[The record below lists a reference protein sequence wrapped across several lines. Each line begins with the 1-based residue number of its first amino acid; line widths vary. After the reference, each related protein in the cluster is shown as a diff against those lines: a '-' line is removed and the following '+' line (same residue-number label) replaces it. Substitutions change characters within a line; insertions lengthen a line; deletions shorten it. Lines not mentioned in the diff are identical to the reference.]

1 MTVPQTTLDALTTA
15 AAAAADKLG
24 THIVAFDVAERLGL
38 TNAFL
43 IASGA
48 SERQVNAI
56 VDGVEEAL
64 LKEQEK
70 AESHSLPRG
79 AYAPFDVDAT

>member
-1 MTVPQTTLDALTTA
+1 MTRTTPSPPVA
-15 AAAAADKLG
+15 ASAAADKLG

-38 TNAFL
+38 TDAFL

-64 LKEQEK
+64 LKEEQLTETIER
-70 AESHSLPRG
+70 AGREAS
-79 AYAPFDVDAT
+79 

>member
-1 MTVPQTTLDALTTA
+1 MPRDTKERGEPSPRGFRERDDGGCDAEE
-15 AAAAADKLG
+15 D
-24 THIVAFDVAERLGL
+24 DAER
-38 TNAFL
+38 
-43 IASGA
+43 
-48 SERQVNAI
+48 EREAKAR
-56 VDGVEEAL
+56 EEAL

>member
-1 MTVPQTTLDALTTA
+1 MSQLDQIRTKINDIDEKMAALFEERMHMSEQVA
-15 AAAAADKLG
+15 AFKRERGLSVRD
-24 THIVAFDVAERLGL
+24 AER
-38 TNAFL
+38 
-43 IASGA
+43 
-48 SERQVNAI
+48 EREAKAR
-56 VDGVEEAL
+56 EEAL